1 MNSSIKNTFQNDYS
15 ELYDVIYE
23 KKDYEEECN
32 RVKKFFKYNNEINNI
47 LDLGCG
53 TCNHSII
60 MSKCGY
66 NILAI
71 DQSLK
76 MLEIAKKKI
85 EINKISNIKLLRK
98 DIEKLDLENSFYD
111 VILLLFNV
119 AGYLKN
125 FNNFLVNIKKYM
137 KKGSLLIFDFW
148 HESAVES
155 KGPSNTFKSF
165 NHDGLKFNKYSN
177 GKINSKRKIINI
189 EIKTTTEKDGQ
200 IISSSKECHSL
211 KYFNLISLTNLLKLQ
226 GFEIL
231 VFEDFRKEGE
241 KPSNDNWSAYC
252 VSKFC
257 K

>member
-76 MLEIAKKKI
+76 MLEIAKKK
-85 EINKISNIKLLRK
+85 
-98 DIEKLDLENSFYD
+98 
-111 VILLLFNV
+111 
-119 AGYLKN
+119 
-125 FNNFLVNIKKYM
+125 
-137 KKGSLLIFDFW
+137 
-148 HESAVES
+148 
-155 KGPSNTFKSF
+155 
-165 NHDGLKFNKYSN
+165 
-177 GKINSKRKIINI
+177 
-189 EIKTTTEKDGQ
+189 
-200 IISSSKECHSL
+200 
-211 KYFNLISLTNLLKLQ
+211 
-226 GFEIL
+226 
-231 VFEDFRKEGE
+231 
-241 KPSNDNWSAYC
+241 
-252 VSKFC
+252 
-257 K
+257 